1 MDPNAGTSAINE
13 ERVSRRHLLQRLV
26 ARAVNIGSGRQPRPE
41 TLQVPYIPYTTR
53 PQEEG
58 P

>member
-1 MDPNAGTSAINE
+1 MDPNAGTSARTE
-13 ERVSRRHLLQRLV
+13 EWVSRRHLLQRLV
-26 ARAVNIGSGRQPRPE
+26 VRAVNAWSGRQPRPE

-53 PQEEG
+53 PKEEG